1 MIEIAIQKQL
11 GSFTLDARLEAPDSG
26 VTALFG
32 RSGMGKTSVI
42 NALAGLMRPDR
53 GRIVVGDTTLFDS
66 ERRIDLPP
74 EKRRLGYVF
83 QEARL
88 FPHYSVRGNLLYG
101 AKSDGA
107 KDHAGP
113 SFDAVVDLLGIKDLL
128 TRRPADLSGGEKQR
142 VAIGRAL
149 LASPRLLLMDEPLAS
164 LDEPRK
170 NEIMPFIER
179 LRDELKLPIFYV
191 SHEMEEI
198 IRLADLL
205 VLLDAGKVAA
215 SGSVEDLTS
224 RLDLWPLTGRYEAG
238 AVIRT
243 VLRGHDTTFGFSE
256 LAFPGGR
263 SARDAAGAAARHADP
278 RPYPRARCRAGD
290 GAAGASLDPQCFRR
304 QGGRARAAARS
315 AGRSQ
320 ARYRQRQRAGDALGA
335 HHAARLPG
343 IAARARQA
351 DLRPGEDGRARP
363 PLLRPLRERRS
374 RDRLTATWAA
384 RNAHKFILQIVPHR
398 H

>member
-1 MIEIAIQKQL
+1 LIEIAIEKKL
-11 GSFTLDARLEAPDSG
+11 GNFTLDARLDAPDSG

-32 RSGMGKTSVI
+32 RSGVGKTTVI
-42 NALAGLMRPDR
+42 NALAGLLRPDR
-53 GRIVVGDTTLFDS
+53 GRIVVGGETVFDS
-66 ERRIDLPP
+66 ERGINLPP
-74 EKRRLGYVF
+74 ERRRLGYVF

-101 AKSDGA
+101 AKKSGG
-107 KDHAGP
+107 KDQSGP
-113 SFDAVVDLLGIKDLL
+113 SFDAVVDLLGIKELL

-164 LDEPRK
+164 LDAPRK
-170 NEIMPFIER
+170 GEILPFIER
-179 LRDELKLPIFYV
+179 LRDELKLPVFYV

-205 VLLDAGKVAA
+205 VILNDGKVAA

-243 VLRGHDTTFGFSE
+243 VLRGHDTTFGLSE

-263 SARDAAGAAARHADP
+263 LRVTRLALPLGTPIRVRIRARDVVLATEKPAHLSIRNAFAAKIVEIAAPRGPLVDLKLDIGTAAEPVMLWARIT
-278 RPYPRARCRAGD
+278 
-290 GAAGASLDPQCFRR
+290 
-304 QGGRARAAARS
+304 
-315 AGRSQ
+315 
-320 ARYRQRQRAGDALGA
+320 QRALQELQLTPGKPVFALVKTVALDRHSYG
-335 HHAARLPG
+335 RY
-343 IAARARQA
+343 
-351 DLRPGEDGRARP
+351 DSGEA
-363 PLLRPLRERRS
+363 EAS
-374 RDRLTATWAA
+374 
-384 RNAHKFILQIVPHR
+384 
-398 H
+398 

>member
-1 MIEIAIQKQL
+1 MTEIAIAKKL
-11 GSFTLDARLEAPDSG
+11 GDFMLDVRLEAPESG

-42 NALAGLMRPDR
+42 NALAGLLRPDR
-53 GRIVVGDTTLFDS
+53 GRIVVGGTTLFDS
-66 ERRIDLPP
+66 ERGINLPP

-107 KDHAGP
+107 PDRVGP
-113 SFDAVVDLLGIKDLL
+113 SFDAVVDLLGIKELL
-128 TRRPADLSGGEKQR
+128 ARRPADLSGGEKQR

-149 LASPRLLLMDEPLAS
+149 LASPRLMLMDEPLAS

-215 SGSVEDLTS
+215 SGSVEELTS
-224 RLDLWPLTGRYEAG
+224 RLDLWPLTGRHEAG

-243 VLRGHDTTFGFSE
+243 VLRGHDTTFGLSE

-263 SARDAAGAAARHADP
+263 LRVTQLALPLGTPIRVRIRARDVVLASERPAHLSIRNAFAGKVIELAPPRGPQIDLKLDIGSAAEPVMLWARIT
-278 RPYPRARCRAGD
+278 
-290 GAAGASLDPQCFRR
+290 
-304 QGGRARAAARS
+304 
-315 AGRSQ
+315 
-320 ARYRQRQRAGDALGA
+320 QRACQEMQLAPGKPIFALVKTVA
-335 HHAARLPG
+335 LDHHSYGRY
-343 IAARARQA
+343 
-351 DLRPGEDGRARP
+351 DNGEA
-363 PLLRPLRERRS
+363 E
-374 RDRLTATWAA
+374 TA
-384 RNAHKFILQIVPHR
+384 
-398 H
+398 

>member
-1 MIEIAIQKQL
+1 LIEIAIEKKL
-11 GSFTLDARLEAPDSG
+11 GSFTLDARLEAPESG

-42 NALAGLMRPDR
+42 NALAGLLRPDR
-53 GRIVVGDTTLFDS
+53 GRIIIGGTTLFDS
-66 ERRIDLPP
+66 ERGINLPP

-101 AKSDGA
+101 AKSD
-107 KDHAGP
+107 KDQPGP

-164 LDEPRK
+164 LDGPRK

-215 SGSVEDLTS
+215 SGSVEELTS

-243 VLRGHDTTFGFSE
+243 VLRGHDTTFGLSE
-256 LAFPGGR
+256 LAFAGGR
-263 SARDAAGAAARHADP
+263 LRVTELTLPLGTPIRVRIHARDVVIATEQPAHLSIRNAFAAKVIELAPPRGPLIDVKLDIGSPGEPVMLWARIT
-278 RPYPRARCRAGD
+278 
-290 GAAGASLDPQCFRR
+290 
-304 QGGRARAAARS
+304 
-315 AGRSQ
+315 
-320 ARYRQRQRAGDALGA
+320 QRACQELKLAPGKPVFALVKTVALDRHSLG
-335 HHAARLPG
+335 
-343 IAARARQA
+343 QY
-351 DLRPGEDGRARP
+351 ED
-363 PLLRPLRERRS
+363 REAEA
-374 RDRLTATWAA
+374 L
-384 RNAHKFILQIVPHR
+384 
-398 H
+398 

>member
-1 MIEIAIQKQL
+1 MIEIAIEKKL
-11 GSFTLDARLEAPDSG
+11 GSFTLDARLEAPESG

-42 NALAGLMRPDR
+42 NALAGLLRPDR
-53 GRIVVGDTTLFDS
+53 GRIIIGGTTLFDS
-66 ERRIDLPP
+66 ERGINLPP

-101 AKSDGA
+101 AKSD
-107 KDHAGP
+107 KDQPGP

-164 LDEPRK
+164 LDGPRK

-215 SGSVEDLTS
+215 SGSVEELTS

-243 VLRGHDTTFGFSE
+243 VLRGHDTTFGLSE
-256 LAFPGGR
+256 LAFAGGR
-263 SARDAAGAAARHADP
+263 LRVTELTLPLGTPIRVRIHARDVVIATEQPAHLSIRNAFAAKVIELAPPRGPLIDVKLDIGSPGEPVMLWARIT
-278 RPYPRARCRAGD
+278 
-290 GAAGASLDPQCFRR
+290 
-304 QGGRARAAARS
+304 
-315 AGRSQ
+315 
-320 ARYRQRQRAGDALGA
+320 QRACQELKLAPGKPVFALVKTVALDRHSLG
-335 HHAARLPG
+335 
-343 IAARARQA
+343 QY
-351 DLRPGEDGRARP
+351 ED
-363 PLLRPLRERRS
+363 REAEA
-374 RDRLTATWAA
+374 L
-384 RNAHKFILQIVPHR
+384 
-398 H
+398 